1 MPSFAETANCGVLNP
16 AVSYQTVCIPDTSGL
31 LRLLKYEAY
40 TPPASG
46 ALMNS
51 PTPHTDRQ
59 LRQLEERLSAS
70 PRNEAINAAS
80 RLCWRLSRR
89 AGELAKRQM
98 DILLACALLLP
109 ALPLMLLAAALIK
122 LTDFGPIIFWQT
134 RVGKWGRVFRFP
146 KFRSMVVNAEALQ
159 QKIMSDNQH
168 GDGIT
173 FKIKRDPRVT
183 WIGRILRK
191 TSIDELPQL
200 WCVLR
205 GDMSLVGPRPAL
217 EKEVARYTL
226 DDRRRLDAPPGLT
239 CTWQVSG
246 RSEIPFPE
254 QVRLDAEYIEKQ
266 SLRED
271 FKLLLKTIPAV
282 ISGRGA
288 Y

>member
-1 MPSFAETANCGVLNP
+1 MTPVTP
-16 AVSYQTVCIPDTSGL
+16 A
-31 LRLLKYEAY
+31 
-40 TPPASG
+40 TPYS
-46 ALMNS
+46 
-51 PTPHTDRQ
+51 DRQ
-59 LRQLEERLSAS
+59 LRRLEQRLTPS
-70 PRNEAINAAS
+70 PRREAITAAS
-80 RLCWRLSRR
+80 RLAWRLSRR
-89 AGELAKRQM
+89 AGAVAKRLL
-98 DILLACALLLP
+98 DILMASAVLIP
-109 ALPLMLLAAALIK
+109 ALPVMLLAAILIK
-122 LTDFGPIIFWQT
+122 LTDNGPVLFWQT

-159 QKIMSDNQH
+159 QQIMSANQH

-173 FKIKRDPRVT
+173 FKIRRDPRIT

-226 DDRRRLDAPPGLT
+226 DDRRRLDAIPGLT

-246 RSEIPFPE
+246 RSEIPFPQ
-254 QVRLDAEYIEKQ
+254 QVELDAEYIERQ
-266 SLRED
+266 SMRED
-271 FKLLLKTIPAV
+271 FMLLLRTIPAV
-282 ISGRGA
+282 ITGRGA

>member
-1 MPSFAETANCGVLNP
+1 MRSMKRNPISGVLM
-16 AVSYQTVCIPDTSGL
+16 
-31 LRLLKYEAY
+31 
-40 TPPASG
+40 TPT
-46 ALMNS
+46 
-51 PTPHTDRQ
+51 TPHTDRQ
-59 LRQLEERLSAS
+59 LRQLEQRLTPS
-70 PRNEAINAAS
+70 PRRVSITTAS
-80 RLCWRLSRR
+80 RLAWRLSCN
-89 AGELAKRQM
+89 AGVFTKRLL
-98 DILLACALLLP
+98 DILMACGVLIP
-109 ALPLMLLAAALIK
+109 ALPVMILAAILIK
-122 LTDFGPIIFWQT
+122 ATDRGPVLFWQT

-159 QKIMSDNQH
+159 QQIMSANQH

-173 FKIKRDPRVT
+173 FKIKRDPRIT

-226 DDRRRLDAPPGLT
+226 DDRRRLDATPGLT

-246 RSEIPFPE
+246 RSEIPFPQ

-271 FKLLLKTIPAV
+271 FKLLLRTIPAV
-282 ISGRGA
+282 ITGRGA